1 MEVSFFLSLLDI
13 PNLDLNNLTNPLLKS
28 TFNSSTAV
36 VDIVDIEEHRKLTPS
51 DSKNPVVLPLGKLM
65 PSVDYF
71 WKLIY
76 M

>member
-1 MEVSFFLSLLDI
+1 L
-13 PNLDLNNLTNPLLKS
+13 
-28 TFNSSTAV
+28 FNSSTAV
-36 VDIVDIEEHRKLTPS
+36 VDIVDIEEHGKLTPS
-51 DSKNPVVLPLGKLM
+51 NSKNLVVLPLGKLM

>member
-1 MEVSFFLSLLDI
+1 
-13 PNLDLNNLTNPLLKS
+13 
-28 TFNSSTAV
+28 
-36 VDIVDIEEHRKLTPS
+36 VDIVDI
-51 DSKNPVVLPLGKLM
+51 NLGKLM